1 MEREYRVQRLNDF
14 MFVHNVTFFSSTDLL
29 VIQTF
34 YKITLSSVKLLTR
47 LKR

>member
-34 YKITLSSVKLLTR
+34 LQNYFIVSEVVDTS
-47 LKR
+47 